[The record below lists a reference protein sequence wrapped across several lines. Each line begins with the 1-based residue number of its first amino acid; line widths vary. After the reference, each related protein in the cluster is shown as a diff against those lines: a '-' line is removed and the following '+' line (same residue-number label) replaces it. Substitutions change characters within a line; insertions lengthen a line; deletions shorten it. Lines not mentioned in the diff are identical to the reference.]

1 MIERTDS
8 ERITRAFADQSV
20 QFRDS
25 EFRRL
30 RGILDAAPECDLG
43 FSGDVLAQL
52 RAADRPSPAMLKFW
66 SGAR

>member
-1 MIERTDS
+1 MSYSDQ
-8 ERITRAFADQSV
+8 ITRAFFGLSA
-20 QFRDS
+20 RDRHNS
-25 EFRRL
+25 YL
-30 RGILDAAPECDLG
+30 RFIAVDDDGTDDLG